1 MEYNI
6 NHLFRTAFG
15 INAPIYMA
23 DVYSSDDSN
32 GKINYTGVEYAKP
45 EKAKKLS
52 WMGTP
57 IIFPIVIPEDT
68 FKVYAPNGE
77 IEDRVIP
84 AFDMPATSLVDFSR
98 AKNITRTPVMGNNG
112 TVKEIYGFDD
122 WSIRIRGICLN
133 EPKIRTAKD
142 QVKHLLKYE
151 KVAGSIMIIGE
162 QFQEKEIL
170 AITIKSIDFQ
180 QVQGK
185 PDVIPFEIRAV
196 SDEPL
201 ILVYEK
207 TT

>member
-1 MEYNI
+1 MKYDI

-32 GKINYTGVEYAKP
+32 GKINYTGVKYTKP
-45 EKAKKLS
+45 VEAKKLS

-57 IIFPIVIPEDT
+57 IIFPITIPSDT

-77 IEDRVIP
+77 IIKQVIP

-98 AKNITRTPVMGNNG
+98 AKNITRTPILGNNG
-112 TVKEIYGFDD
+112 TVKEVYGFDD

-142 QVKHLLKYE
+142 QVKCLLQYE
-151 KVAGSIMIIGE
+151 KVAGSIGILGE
-162 QFQEKEIL
+162 QFIEKEIH
-170 AITIKSIDFQ
+170 AITIESIDFQ

-201 ILVYEK
+201 ILVL
-207 TT
+207 